1 MCGVITDD
9 GTKFEADVVIVAAG
23 VGSKDLSG
31 VDVIRQPGV
40 IALTKSVCTKFNAD
54 REGVDLAGNA
64 PRRVLVDTINE
75 AHILQRRG
83 GELAIGG
90 GYLQVGGVASV
101 SQLGRLA
108 EKKEDEKNAAAN
120 RYPGMACP
128 LLVFFDLDCFV
139 WCPIPGSLLDPCS
152 VSSLQLN
159 CNCAI
164 KQLQVN
170 FSKTTDRQDLAA
182 MHRLSWIKDSM
193 YFLSTRLL
201 T

>member
-1 MCGVITDD
+1 VCGVITDD

-108 EKKEDEKNAAAN
+108 EKKEDERNAAAKEI
-120 RYPGMACP
+120 PGLFCVVSHSGITLGP
-128 LLVFFDLDCFV
+128 LLGELAA
-139 WCPIPGSLLDPCS
+139 IE
-152 VSSLQLN
+152 LQL
-159 CNCAI
+159 CH
-164 KQLQVN
+164 Q
-170 FSKTTDRQDLAA
+170 TAA
-182 MHRLSWIKDSM
+182 SELLEDYRP
-193 YFLSTRLL
+193 TRFGSDASP
-201 T
+201 